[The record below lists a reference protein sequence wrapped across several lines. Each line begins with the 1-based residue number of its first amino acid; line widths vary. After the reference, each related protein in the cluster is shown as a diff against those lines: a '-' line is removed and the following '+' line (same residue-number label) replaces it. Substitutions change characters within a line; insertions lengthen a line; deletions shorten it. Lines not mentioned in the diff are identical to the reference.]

1 MCRESRRPRP
11 AEPEPHPRWRQGPG
25 LSRAMPPARAPR
37 GVTASPWTGQ
47 TQPPEGPG
55 TRLRPAEG
63 RGGRREFI
71 KTERA
76 APASR
81 LLLILLPEFK
91 ILFPFMWPTSGVASR
106 WTQNP
111 TCGQQ
116 EAPGSVRGQVW
127 MPRGRAFG
135 RGFRGPGRGWR
146 PSAQRDVAGTEPQ
159 GHVGPACRS
168 AAPGRDRGHISLRL
182 CVFLAA
188 KMRGKRGTQEWPGE
202 NLLDFDRP
210 VRTQRCPPGP
220 RHSGRPVV
228 SGKGKRGCVRGPRLS
243 PGREG
248 RSGAREG
255 GRAGGGAESWL
266 STRRS
271 VPFPVRPLPLSVPS
285 RLGAIVL
292 YCPFGFSP
300 MFLGSPICFEF
311 SLNYRS
317 STSPVREIGDMQRT
331 GE

>member
-11 AEPEPHPRWRQGPG
+11 AEPEPHPRWHRGPR
-25 LSRAMPPARAPR
+25 LSRAMPPARAPC

-47 TQPPEGPG
+47 TQPPEGLG

-228 SGKGKRGCVRGPRLS
+228 SGRGKRGCVRGPRLS
-243 PGREG
+243 PAARGV
-248 RSGAREG
+248 SG
-255 GRAGGGAESWL
+255 
-266 STRRS
+266 
-271 VPFPVRPLPLSVPS
+271 
-285 RLGAIVL
+285 
-292 YCPFGFSP
+292 
-300 MFLGSPICFEF
+300 
-311 SLNYRS
+311 
-317 STSPVREIGDMQRT
+317 
-331 GE
+331 